1 MNSLSQQEVN
11 QLLVENNSNLVFSCG
26 TSPKDGLVSLITTDL
41 NVYSF
46 DPNDHCV
53 PIGEF
58 FPTPNGQQIYIP
70 NGPNR
75 WPKQISGFFLPTN
88 WILERSVSEI
98 DGAKLELNNSYIG
111 EISTKDP

>member
-1 MNSLSQQEVN
+1 MSIEIKIKNSTIVIPNWMNSLSQQEVN

-58 FPTPNGQQIYIP
+58 FPTPN
-70 NGPNR
+70 
-75 WPKQISGFFLPTN
+75 SL
-88 WILERSVSEI
+88 
-98 DGAKLELNNSYIG
+98 
-111 EISTKDP
+111 